1 MGIVKKGMPMSLPNR
16 ATGDDITIAHLT
28 SDTHTTLPRRHALE
42 STGLTGKEWDA
53 ALLELERKGLLKVT
67 RRPGLDPVIHLV
79 VPGRMR

>member
-1 MGIVKKGMPMSLPNR
+1 MPTFDKH

-42 STGLTGKEWDA
+42 NTGLTGRQWDA
-53 ALLELERKGLLKVT
+53 ALLELERKGLVEVM
-67 RRPGLDPVIHLV
+67 RRPGLDPVIRLV